1 MAGTQG
7 RRAGV
12 GSARRWGEAEARRVV
27 EDWRRSGLSL
37 VGYTRR
43 AGLGYER
50 VARWKRR
57 LARRSIAAAP
67 LRRAHVARLGI
78 RPVRV
83 VDSAPASVFAPG
95 FELVLASGHAVRV
108 PAAFDEGALRRLL
121 ALLEA

>member
-1 MAGTQG
+1 MAGTQR

-12 GSARRWGEAEARRVV
+12 GSARRWSEAEARRVV

-37 VGYTRR
+37 AGYTRR
-43 AGLGYER
+43 EGFGYER

-57 LARRSIAAAP
+57 LARRSVAAP
-67 LRRAHVARLGI
+67 PRRARVARLGM
-78 RPVRV
+78 RPVQV
-83 VDSAPASVFAPG
+83 VGSGPAAVFAPG
-95 FELVLASGHAVRV
+95 FELVLASGHRVRV